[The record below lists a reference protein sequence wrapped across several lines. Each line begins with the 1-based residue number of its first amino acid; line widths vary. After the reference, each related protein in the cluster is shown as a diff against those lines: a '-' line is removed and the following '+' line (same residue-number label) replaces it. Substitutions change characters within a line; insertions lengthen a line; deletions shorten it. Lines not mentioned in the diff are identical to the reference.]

1 MNKKRTIIAL
11 ATVCAL
17 SVAASVGTAVYA
29 YYVRHQLNSQNT
41 LQIGN
46 AQMFLAGEG
55 EPDSAI
61 FSADLT
67 PLTGEQ
73 FAPETYAQ
81 ATELAAQNPACIAQ
95 AKFNVSR
102 EEQSPIFYGLEL
114 LTGGYQNSAA
124 LLGNVYVTCFA
135 LNEEET
141 DGTPTEWNHVALEDA
156 GYIEGNMGEGRV
168 TYHMFI
174 TYENTAGA
182 GTGSVQFD
190 ISLQS
195 SPAPLTAEYDISAVE
210 SEIEVEGAA
219 GEATLIAE
227 AWYGGSDGYKIMQGG
242 SELYSGTGTLAD
254 GWQTIRVDGV
264 NFDEGRATLSLQGEG
279 TLYLKD
285 LRTMALESIT
295 VDASGVQTLFTAGGT
310 FGYDGLEVTA
320 HYTDGSESLIYSGF
334 DVVADISAAGVK
346 QATVTY
352 GGKQA
357 GYQIAVVPDVAD
369 EERDVIEFTNSKADD
384 ASLTLYISDRTGGG
398 SNEES
403 ATMSGMYLYSDGEG
417 YKMFGLEFSYTMPG
431 WKSEFASEGI
441 SEAVLNDIWSDDNGA
456 LFVEPGDDEKDVEA
470 MRFKVSSNEWHAKFM
485 GWTETKEIIKVT
497 VPEDKQFIAGSVFD
511 GTGITINYT
520 LTDGRNDNIVATAE
534 NIADGTIQ
542 FYDAETRENLNSDGK
557 DLEVGTLK
565 VRVLYDSKVFDI
577 EITVSDDFVTGIRA
591 DASGA
596 KTQFLHGET
605 FSSDGLAV
613 YEVYAS
619 GRQVAVDGFEVQAIE
634 DLGSLTGEQSVK
646 VTYDGHETAY
656 SINVGHNYT
665 SSRYEAGVDG
675 ANGTFYQI
683 CVCEHE
689 ERVEVYGDRKV
700 TINGQAFDSPY
711 ACYDEQF
718 AGYGIEYDVT
728 KGNMDAE
735 FVITLNAENT
745 GEGGVYADG
754 LNITTANNNVIVN
767 IEEGAAKISVDVT
780 ANSANTVTFNLESEA
795 QLGNIM
801 FSEAPASA
809 IVAIVDMGENSKIDA
824 ISMAIHKGVNLY
836 LADGAYVGSYT
847 TVDDHHEIIEV
858 SGNATIGT
866 LTVNG
871 SNGST
876 TVQGSGTLTVN
887 GNVVSYKGAFN
898 INAVTIINGTV
909 TSTSSTTI
917 LADTTVNG
925 QLLVNDLTVGN
936 AENTVQPELK
946 VNVNGDMEGIKS
958 AGQTAA
964 TMTLKF
970 LSGNVT
976 VTNEVNANL
985 AVSMNASGDSIYVG
999 ENATFRSVNFMQAY
1013 GAWNSA
1019 AGTYRVEVYGSLVA
1033 EGDTQSPAGYVASND
1048 PEEATGTYV
1057 AEGATH
1063 IVFGHMIRPSSE
1075 DVTE

>member
-114 LTGGYQNSAA
+114 LTGEYPNSAA

-135 LNEEET
+135 LNAEGT
-141 DGTPTEWNHVALEDA
+141 DGTLTGWSHVALEDA
-156 GYIEGNMGEGRV
+156 GYIEGNMGEGSV

-195 SPAPLTAEYDISAVE
+195 SPAPLTADRDISAEE
-210 SEIEVEGAA
+210 SEIEVEGAS

-227 AWYGGSDGYKIMQGG
+227 AWYGGSDGYKIMQGD

-254 GWQTIRVDGV
+254 GWQTIRVEGV
-264 NFDEGRATLSLQGEG
+264 SFDEGRATLSLQGEG
-279 TLYLKD
+279 TLYLKN

-295 VDASGVQTLFTAGGT
+295 ADASAAQTLFTAGGT
-310 FGYDGLEVTA
+310 FGHEGLRVTA
-320 HYTDGSESLIYSGF
+320 HYTDGSEALIESGF
-334 DVVADISAAGVK
+334 EVAADISAAGVK

-352 GGKQA
+352 GGMQDE
-357 GYQIAVVPDVAD
+357 YQIAVVPDVGN
-369 EERDVIEFTNSKADD
+369 EEEDVIEFTNSKADG
-384 ASLTLYISDRTGGG
+384 ASLTLYITDRTGGG
-398 SNEES
+398 SNENG

-557 DLEVGTLK
+557 ELEVGTLK

-577 EITVSDDFVTGIRA
+577 EITVSDDSVTGIRA

-728 KGNMDAE
+728 KGADDAE
-735 FVITLNAENT
+735 FVITIDAET
-745 GEGGVYADG
+745 AAFYADG
-754 LNITTANNNVIVN
+754 LRITTNNNNVVVN
-767 IEEGAAKISVDVT
+767 VEAGAAKISVDVT
-780 ANSANTVTFNLESEA
+780 ANSANTVTFNLEANA
-795 QLGNIM
+795 QLGNIT
-801 FSEAPASA
+801 FSDAPANA
-809 IVAIVDMGENSKIDA
+809 IVAIVNAGENSNIDA
-824 ISMAIHKGVNLY
+824 ISMAIYKGVNLY

-847 TVDDHHEIIEV
+847 TVDDHHEMIEV
-858 SGNATIGT
+858 SGNATIGS
-866 LTVNG
+866 LQVNG

-985 AVSMNASGDSIYVG
+985 AVSMNAAGDSIYVG
-999 ENATFRSVNFMQAY
+999 ENATFRSVNFVQAY
-1013 GAWNSA
+1013 GAWKSA
-1019 AGTYRVEVYGSLVA
+1019 AGTYRVEVYGSLIA
-1033 EGDTQSPAGYVASND
+1033 EGDTRSPNAYVESDD
-1048 PEEATGTYV
+1048 PEGATGTYV

-1063 IVFGHMIRPSSE
+1063 IVFGHVIRPSSE

>member
-1 MNKKRTIIAL
+1 MNKKRTIVAL

-29 YYVRHQLNSQNT
+29 YYVRHQLNSRNT

-46 AQMFLAGEG
+46 AQMFLTDEG
-55 EPDSAI
+55 GSDSAI

-67 PLTGEQ
+67 PLTGGQ

-81 ATELAAQNPACIAQ
+81 ATELAAQDPAGVAQ

-102 EEQSPIFYGLEL
+102 EVQSPIFYGLEL
-114 LTGGYQNSAA
+114 LTGEYPNSAA

-135 LNEEET
+135 LNAEGT
-141 DGTPTEWNHVALEDA
+141 DGTLTGWSHVALEDA

-210 SEIEVEGAA
+210 SEIEVEGAS

-384 ASLTLYISDRTGGG
+384 ASLTLYISDRAGGG

-441 SEAVLNDIWSDDNGA
+441 SEAVLNDIWSDNNGA
-456 LFVEPGDDEKDVEA
+456 LFVELGDDEKDVEA

-542 FYDAETRENLNSDGK
+542 FYDAETRENLNSYGK
-557 DLEVGTLK
+557 ELEAGTLK

-577 EITVSDDFVTGIRA
+577 EITVSDDSVTGIRA

-689 ERVEVYGDRKV
+689 ERVEVYGNRKV

-728 KGNMDAE
+728 KGGDNAE
-735 FVITLNAENT
+735 FVITLTAENT

-754 LNITTANNNVIVN
+754 LNITTFNNNVV
-767 IEEGAAKISVDVT
+767 IEVAEDVT
-780 ANSANTVTFNLESEA
+780 IPSFNASID
-795 QLGNIM
+795 LGHN
-801 FSEAPASA
+801 
-809 IVAIVDMGENSKIDA
+809 N
-824 ISMAIHKGVNLY
+824 
-836 LADGAYVGSYT
+836 
-847 TVDDHHEIIEV
+847 V
-858 SGNATIGT
+858 S
-866 LTVNG
+866 
-871 SNGST
+871 
-876 TVQGSGTLTVN
+876 
-887 GNVVSYKGAFN
+887 
-898 INAVTIINGTV
+898 VTIRG
-909 TSTSSTTI
+909 
-917 LADTTVNG
+917 
-925 QLLVNDLTVGN
+925 
-936 AENTVQPELK
+936 
-946 VNVNGDMEGIKS
+946 
-958 AGQTAA
+958 AGK
-964 TMTLKF
+964 L
-970 LSGNVT
+970 T
-976 VTNEVNANL
+976 VTNEFISTLDNLVILSDVSTTCTFKVANLTFGAEDGSVAPELYILVDGAVNGVETNTFSDSGYNGMDWKLYSGTVTLENKQAANPAFSMNTAGGSLYIGVNATLN
-985 AVSMNASGDSIYVG
+985 SVG
-999 ENATFRSVNFMQAY
+999 FVAAY
-1013 GAWNSA
+1013 GIWDGAQNN
-1019 AGTYRVEVYGSLVA
+1019 YRVEVYGTFNAYGTNQTPPNVVSGA
-1033 EGDTQSPAGYVASND
+1033 D
-1048 PEEATGTYV
+1048 PDAATGTYV
-1057 AEGATH
+1057 ADGATYQ
-1063 IVFGHMIRPSSE
+1063 VTDLPLEDWAGSSGGSSE

>member
-46 AQMFLAGEG
+46 AQMFLTGEG

-210 SEIEVEGAA
+210 SEIEVEGAS

-456 LFVEPGDDEKDVEA
+456 LFVELGDDEKDVEA

-557 DLEVGTLK
+557 ELEVGTLK

-577 EITVSDDFVTGIRA
+577 EITVSDDSVTGIRA

-656 SINVGHNYT
+656 SINVDHNYT
-665 SSRYEAGVDG
+665 SSRYEAGADG
-675 ANGTFYQI
+675 ANGTFYRT
-683 CVCEHE
+683 CVCGHE
-689 ERVEVYGDRKV
+689 ESVGVWGNRAV
-700 TINGQAFDSPY
+700 TVNGQAFESPY

-728 KGNMDAE
+728 KGADDAE
-735 FVITLNAENT
+735 FVITIDAET
-745 GEGGVYADG
+745 AAFYADG
-754 LNITTANNNVIVN
+754 LRITTNNNNVVVN
-767 IEEGAAKISVDVT
+767 VEAGAAKISVDVT
-780 ANSANTVTFNLESEA
+780 ANSANTVTFNLEANA
-795 QLGNIM
+795 QLGNIT
-801 FSEAPASA
+801 FSDAPANA
-809 IVAIVDMGENSKIDA
+809 IVAIVNAGENSNIDA

-836 LADGAYVGSYT
+836 LADGAYVGSYS

-887 GNVVSYKGAFN
+887 NFTDQGKGAFN
-898 INAVTIINGTV
+898 V
-909 TSTSSTTI
+909 
-917 LADTTVNG
+917 LADMVVTTTMKVRN
-925 QLLVNDLTVGN
+925 LVVGNEEGSVEPELYIHVDGDVDGMGAADGGSMNVRVLSGALTVHNEKHAYSGIN
-936 AENTVQPELK
+936 FG
-946 VNVNGDMEGIKS
+946 VNGD
-958 AGQTAA
+958 
-964 TMTLKF
+964 
-970 LSGNVT
+970 
-976 VTNEVNANL
+976 
-985 AVSMNASGDSIYVG
+985 
-999 ENATFRSVNFMQAY
+999 
-1013 GAWNSA
+1013 
-1019 AGTYRVEVYGSLVA
+1019 RV
-1033 EGDTQSPAGYVASND
+1033 
-1048 PEEATGTYV
+1048 YV
-1057 AEGATH
+1057 AEGAAINVVNFGADYGVWNITEYYFH
-1063 IVFGHMIRPSSE
+1063 IEGTLNSYGSDNAAGSVGNAASPDQPGTCITGTYNRDLPLEDWAGSSGGSSE

>member
-210 SEIEVEGAA
+210 SEIEVEGAS

-369 EERDVIEFTNSKADD
+369 EERDVIEFTNSKADG
-384 ASLTLYISDRTGGG
+384 ASLTLYITDRTGGG
-398 SNEES
+398 SNENG

-417 YKMFGLEFSYTMPG
+417 YKMFGLAFSYTMPG
-431 WKSEFASEGI
+431 WTSTFTSEGI
-441 SEAVLNDIWSDDNGA
+441 AEAVLNDIWSEDNGS
-456 LFVEPGDDEKDVEA
+456 LFADLGDEA
-470 MRFKVSSNEWHAKFM
+470 VGPEEMRFKVSANEWHTKFM
-485 GWTETKEIIKVT
+485 KWTETKEITSVT
-497 VPEDKQFIAGSVFD
+497 GYEDKQFIAGSAFD
-511 GTGITINYT
+511 GAGITINYT
-520 LTDGRNDNIVATAE
+520 LTDGQAGSIVATAE
-534 NIADGTIQ
+534 NIADNTIQ
-542 FYDAETRENLNSDGK
+542 FYDFETHDNLRDEGAV
-557 DLEVGTLK
+557 LEAGPLK

-689 ERVEVYGDRKV
+689 ERVEVYGNRKV

-728 KGNMDAE
+728 KGADDAE
-735 FVITLNAENT
+735 FVITIDAET
-745 GEGGVYADG
+745 AAFYADG
-754 LNITTANNNVIVN
+754 LRITTNNNNVVVN
-767 IEEGAAKISVDVT
+767 VEAGAAKISVDVT
-780 ANSANTVTFNLESEA
+780 ANSANTVTFNLEANA
-795 QLGNIM
+795 QLGNIT
-801 FSEAPASA
+801 FSDAPANA
-809 IVAIVDMGENSKIDA
+809 IVAIVNAGENSNIDA
-824 ISMAIHKGVNLY
+824 ISMAIYKGVNLY

-847 TVDDHHEIIEV
+847 TVDDHHEMIEV
-858 SGNATIGT
+858 SGNATIGS
-866 LTVNG
+866 LQVNG

-985 AVSMNASGDSIYVG
+985 AVSMNAAGDSIYVG

-1019 AGTYRVEVYGSLVA
+1019 AGTYRVEVYGSLIA
-1033 EGDTQSPAGYVASND
+1033 EGDTQSPNAYVESDD
-1048 PEEATGTYV
+1048 PEGATGTYV

-1063 IVFGHMIRPSSE
+1063 IVFGHVIRPSSE